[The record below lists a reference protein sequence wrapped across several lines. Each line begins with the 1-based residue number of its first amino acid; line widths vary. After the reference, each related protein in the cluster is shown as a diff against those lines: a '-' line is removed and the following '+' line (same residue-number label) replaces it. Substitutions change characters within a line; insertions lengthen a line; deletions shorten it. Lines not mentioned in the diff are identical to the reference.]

1 MDGIADVLTISVLSI
16 LLKVGK
22 RVEGVG
28 KGEGGEKCMNEN

>member
-22 RVEGVG
+22 RV
-28 KGEGGEKCMNEN
+28 GGGDEKCMNEN

>member
-22 RVEGVG
+22 RV
-28 KGEGGEKCMNEN
+28 GGMKNV

>member
-22 RVEGVG
+22 RVEG
-28 KGEGGEKCMNEN
+28 GGVKNV

>member
-22 RVEGVG
+22 RVEGERGV
-28 KGEGGEKCMNEN
+28 KNV

>member
-22 RVEGVG
+22 RVEGV
-28 KGEGGEKCMNEN
+28 KNV

>member
-28 KGEGGEKCMNEN
+28 KREGGEKCMNEN